1 MILKIVSGI
10 AGVFILG
17 TITMSTVNV
26 AVGNYYETVYDKL
39 EESCSIDENNII
51 SKFNSEI
58 EKGLESDNEFVTTI
72 SKKISEIAT
81 NAKGITDSLVIKKDL
96 KILNKKD
103 LNSFTRKQ
111 FTIKEFKKKMKN
123 GNGEYSFI
131 KIIASPFNT
140 LGACL
145 GGVINFAINS
155 K

>member
-26 AVGNYYETVYDKL
+26 AVGNYYQTVYDELEDCLLDEDSTIAKIKSEL
-39 EESCSIDENNII
+39 EEGS
-51 SKFNSEI
+51 
-58 EKGLESDNEFVTTI
+58 ESDNEFAATI
-72 SKKISEIAT
+72 SKKAYEIVDGVKAL
-81 NAKGITDSLVIKKDL
+81 TDDLLLKKDL

-145 GGVINFAINS
+145 GGAINFVINS